1 MHQESDP
8 NSTKVSAKHL
18 INYHVQ
24 WIKCQVL
31 YVEEYFRCSLVR
43 TIGLCLT
50 IGLCFS
56 MEKVLPA
63 NKKKYSN
70 IDKKLNRQECR
81 TVEIGMMFWLN
92 VQTAKP
98 LVLLNSPFFK

>member
-31 YVEEYFRCSLVR
+31 YVEEYSRCSLVR
-43 TIGLCLT
+43 TISLHL
-50 IGLCFS
+50 S
-56 MEKVLPA
+56 MEKFLPA
-63 NKKKYSN
+63 NKKN
-70 IDKKLNRQECR
+70 IQILTKSVADECR

-92 VQTAKP
+92 VQIAKP
-98 LVLLNSPFFK
+98 LFLLNSPFFK